1 MIAAPPPAAPP
12 TMTLEQALDEIAH
25 LRCQLALGD
34 ETNRRL
40 VNQIN
45 EAEATIEEL
54 RRAKSGR
61 S

>member
-1 MIAAPPPAAPP
+1 VNVAPPP

-25 LRCQLALGD
+25 LRSCIDLRD

-40 VNQIN
+40 VKQIN
-45 EAEATIEEL
+45 DAEATIEEL
-54 RRAKSGR
+54 RREKLSR